1 MEVILAKEED
11 LEALEALYAKARAFM
26 REHGNGGQW
35 GEHYPPRALL
45 LEDIKKARM
54 HLIKDGDELLGA
66 FVFFV
71 GEEPAYRAIDGKW
84 LTDNASYGVIHRV
97 ASAGKG
103 GFVRRVVEFCTA
115 RADDLRIDT
124 HRNNAPMRRA
134 LEKLG
139 FVPCGTVIV
148 DDGTER
154 IAYEKSSRISFAPQ
168 SKCREERTDD
178 I

>member
-1 MEVILAKEED
+1 MEVVLAQEED

-26 REHGNGGQW
+26 RAHGNGGQW
-35 GEHYPPRALL
+35 GEQYPPRALL
-45 LEDIKKARM
+45 LEDIKMARM
-54 HLIKDGDELLGA
+54 HLIKDGDGLLGA

-84 LTDNASYGVIHRV
+84 LTDSVQYGVIHRV

-124 HRNNAPMRRA
+124 HRDNAPMRAA

-139 FVPCGTVIV
+139 FVPCGTVTV

-154 IAYEKSSRISFAPQ
+154 IAYERVHDFIFAKQ
-168 SKCREERTDD
+168 K
-178 I
+178 

>member
-11 LEALEALYAKARAFM
+11 LGRLEALYAKARAFM

-35 GEHYPPRALL
+35 GEQYPPRALL

-54 HLIKDGDELLGA
+54 HLMKDGDELLGA

-124 HRNNAPMRRA
+124 HRNNAPMRGA
-134 LEKLG
+134 LERLG
-139 FVPCGTVIV
+139 FVPCGSVTV

-154 IAYEKSSRISFAPQ
+154 IAYERVHDFIFAKQ
-168 SKCREERTDD
+168 K
-178 I
+178 

>member
-1 MEVILAKEED
+1 
-11 LEALEALYAKARAFM
+11 
-26 REHGNGGQW
+26 
-35 GEHYPPRALL
+35 
-45 LEDIKKARM
+45 M

-84 LTDNASYGVIHRV
+84 LTDNTQYGVIHRV

-103 GFVRRVVEFCTA
+103 GFVRRVVEFCEA
-115 RADDLRIDT
+115 RTDDLRIDT
-124 HRNNAPMRRA
+124 HRDNAPMRGA
-134 LEKLG
+134 LERLG

-154 IAYEKSSRISFAPQ
+154 IAYEKVHAFLLLRKTNAVRNERMTSKLRYRPRAYMSF
-168 SKCREERTDD
+168 
-178 I
+178 

>member
-1 MEVILAKEED
+1 MEVVLAKEED
-11 LEALEALYAKARAFM
+11 LERLEALYAQARAFM

-35 GEHYPPRALL
+35 GGQYPPSALL
-45 LEDIKKARM
+45 LEDIEKARM

-84 LTDNASYGVIHRV
+84 LTDNTQYVVIHRV

-103 GFVRRVVEFCTA
+103 GFVRRVVEFCEA
-115 RADDLRIDT
+115 RTDDLRIDT
-124 HRNNAPMRRA
+124 HRDNAPMRGA
-134 LEKLG
+134 LERLG

-154 IAYEKSSRISFAPQ
+154 IAYEICSRISFASQ
-168 SKCREERTDD
+168 NKCREERTDD

>member
-54 HLIKDGDELLGA
+54 HLIKDGDELWGA

-84 LTDNASYGVIHRV
+84 LTDNTQYGVIHRV

-103 GFVRRVVEFCTA
+103 GFMRRVVEFCEA
-115 RADDLRIDT
+115 RTDDLRIDT
-124 HRNNAPMRRA
+124 HRDNAPMRGA
-134 LEKLG
+134 LERLG

-154 IAYEKSSRISFAPQ
+154 IAYEICSRISFALQ
-168 SKCREERTDD
+168 NK
-178 I
+178 